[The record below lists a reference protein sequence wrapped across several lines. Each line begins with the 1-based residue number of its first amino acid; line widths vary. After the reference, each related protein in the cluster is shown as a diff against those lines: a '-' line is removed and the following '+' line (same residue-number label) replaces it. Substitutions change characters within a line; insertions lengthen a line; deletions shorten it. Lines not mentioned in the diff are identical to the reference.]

1 MTVSKVKIEE
11 LSTSD
16 LRNKLN
22 EEWER
27 VSNILV
33 RLYPLSNESLNMIL
47 KDLVSYYEELK
58 RRKAPLN
65 L

>member
-1 MTVSKVKIEE
+1 MTVSKVKIDE

-16 LRNKLN
+16 LRNKLI

-58 RRKAPLN
+58 RREAPLN